1 VFKFAREIKK
11 NKESLQKM
19 KPRREPKTLEIFKV
33 RLEAI
38 INKSHPLVKL
48 SDTINWKELEK
59 KLSEKYAEKMGA
71 PGKEIRLMVGLQYLK
86 YMYNESDEMI
96 VQKFVENPYYQYFCG
111 NEYFEH
117 SLPID
122 SSSMTRFRK
131 RMGTETIEELFKET
145 IKSAESIKQ
154 IKEKDFEQLNVDT
167 TVEEKAISFPTDA
180 KLYCKMLE
188 VLVEQANK
196 KGITLRQSYKF
207 VSKKALTKQAGYA
220 HAKQMKRA
228 RKMTKKLKTYLG
240 RVYRDIIKKAEIKDE
255 ELIEKLSLAE
265 KLLRQ
270 TKESKNKLYSIH
282 APEVECISKGKAHK
296 RYEFGCKVSM
306 VTTSKNNWV
315 VAIQAHHGNPYDG
328 HTLKSSIEKA
338 EEMTRWKAKNVNVDL
353 GYRGHDYDGQAQ
365 VNIANRLRMKNKA
378 KSLIKWLKR
387 RSAIEPIFG
396 HLKSDNRLDRNLL
409 KGKDGDHINALL
421 AACGFNLRKLYAV
434 FFLPILE
441 WLDNRITVKY
451 FLSVLKLND
460 QSLGFV

>member
-1 VFKFAREIKK
+1 
-11 NKESLQKM
+11 M
-19 KPRREPKTLEIFKV
+19 KPRKEQKTLEIFKV
-33 RLEAI
+33 RLDEI

-48 SDTINWKELEK
+48 SETINWKKLEE
-59 KLSEKYAEKMGA
+59 KLLLKYTEKMGA

-96 VQKFVENPYYQYFCG
+96 VEKFVENPYYQYFCG

-131 RMGTETIEELFKET
+131 RMGKETIEELLKET
-145 IKSAESIKQ
+145 VSSANHSNQ
-154 IKEKDFEQLNVDT
+154 LKEKDFEQLNVDT
-167 TVEEKAISFPTDA
+167 TVEEKAISFPIDA
-180 KLYCKMLE
+180 KLYYKMLE

-196 KGITLRQSYKF
+196 REIPLRQSYKF
-207 VSKKALTKQAGYA
+207 VSKKALTKQANYA
-220 HAKQMKRA
+220 HAKQMRRA

-240 RVYRDIIKKAEIKDE
+240 RVYREIIKKAEIKDE
-255 ELIEKLSLAE
+255 ELITKLELAE
-265 KLLRQ
+265 RLLNQ

-282 APEVECISKGKAHK
+282 CPEVECISKGKAHK

-306 VTTSKNNWV
+306 VTTSKNNWIV
-315 VAIQAHHGNPYDG
+315 GVQAHHGNPYDG

-338 EEMTRWKAKNVNVDL
+338 EEITNWQAKNVNVDL

-365 VNIANRLRMKNKA
+365 VNIANRFKMKNKA
-378 KSLIKWLKR
+378 MSLVKWLKR

-396 HLKSDNRLDRNLL
+396 HLKSDNRLERNLL
-409 KGKDGDHINALL
+409 KGKDGDHTNAVL

-434 FFLPILE
+434 FLLPILK
-441 WLDNRITVKY
+441 WLNNRIMDKY

-460 QSLGFV
+460 QSFGFVQNN

>member
-1 VFKFAREIKK
+1 MI
-11 NKESLQKM
+11 
-19 KPRREPKTLEIFKV
+19 PRNEQKTLEIFKV
-33 RLEAI
+33 RLEEI
-38 INKSHPLVKL
+38 INKAHPLVRL
-48 SDTINWKELEK
+48 SDTINWNQLRK
-59 KLSEKYAEKMGA
+59 KLLVKYTEKMGA

-117 SLPID
+117 SFPID

-131 RMGTETIEELFKET
+131 RMGKETIEELFKET
-145 IKSAESIKQ
+145 ISSASR
-154 IKEKDFEQLNVDT
+154 IKELKGKDFEQLNVDT

-180 KLYCKMLE
+180 KLYYKMLK

-196 KGITLRQSYKF
+196 RGITLRQSYKY

-255 ELIEKLSLAE
+255 ELNEKLSLAE
-265 KLLRQ
+265 KLLGQ

-306 VTTSKNNWV
+306 VTTSNNNWIV
-315 VAIQAHHGNPYDG
+315 GIEAHHGNPYDG
-328 HTLKSSIEKA
+328 HTLKSSIKKA
-338 EEMTRWKAKNVNVDL
+338 EEMTSWKAKNVNADL

-365 VNIANRLRMKNKA
+365 VNIANRFKMKNKSI
-378 KSLIKWLKR
+378 SLVKWLKR

-396 HLKSDNRLDRNLL
+396 HLKSDNRLERNLL
-409 KGKDGDHINALL
+409 KGKDGDHINAVL

-441 WLDNRITVKY
+441 WLKNRVTEIY
-451 FLSVLKLND
+451 FYFFSKLNK
-460 QSLGFV
+460 QSISVTLNNWLFQ